1 VALDNSKDTF
11 HTFLKLYVIPMIYST
26 ETLIISMPLTQAD
39 LQNAGQF
46 AQEQSSPDKAKQV
59 YDNTIAVLAVNHYLQ
74 LIDIETD
81 LKASDCWNLA
91 GRLGADIA
99 DLMLPGIGRLECRP
113 TYQLDQTCFIPP
125 DALMD
130 RVGYVFVQIDEAY
143 REGVLLGFVPKIDQ
157 SEVWLNQIK
166 PLDDLIDHLASLEQ
180 SRLIHLRQWLNQ
192 QFESDW
198 QTVEAVLK
206 TSEAELAIA
215 FRGNPLKMRSESNI
229 QNVVAQIYDST
240 DSTQHGVL
248 AERLG
253 NMGISSPEAILAL
266 THLIRTTEDEET
278 RWTAAESLWMIDP
291 GNPVAGIH
299 RVADLGMQLGGHAI
313 ALMVAIVP
321 KGDKEMAVLL
331 RIYPMGESS
340 HLPPGLELRLLDEA
354 GNLCTP
360 AICARGV
367 NEPVL
372 DPFMQLKLYGQI
384 DSQFSVEVKLGE
396 TNLSKNFVM

>member
-1 VALDNSKDTF
+1 LGDRKDTF
-11 HTFLKLYVIPMIYST
+11 HKLLNTYIIPMIYST
-26 ETLIISMPLTQAD
+26 ETLTISIPLIQAD
-39 LQNAGQF
+39 RQTAQQF
-46 AQEQSSPDKAKQV
+46 AQEQPNPDKAKQV
-59 YDNTIAVLAVNHYLQ
+59 YDNAIAVLAVHHYLQ
-74 LIDIETD
+74 LIDIKTD
-81 LKASDCWNLA
+81 LKASDCWNRA

-99 DLMLPGIGRLECRP
+99 DLMLPRIGRLECRATHP
-113 TYQLDQTCFIPP
+113 LEQTCFIPP
-125 DALMD
+125 EASID
-130 RVGYVFVQIDEAY
+130 RVGYVFVQIDEGY
-143 REGVLLGFVPKIDQ
+143 REGTLLGYVPESNQ

-166 PLDDLIDHLASLEQ
+166 PLEDLIDHLASLEQ
-180 SRLIHLRQWLNQ
+180 LRLIHLRQWLNQ

-198 QTVEAVLK
+198 QPVETVLK
-206 TSEAELAIA
+206 NSEAELAIA
-215 FRGNPLKMRSESNI
+215 FRGKLSKTRSKSNI
-229 QNVVAQIYDST
+229 QDLVAQIYDST
-240 DSTQHGVL
+240 DKIQHKVL

-253 NMGISSPEAILAL
+253 NIGISSPEAILAL
-266 THLIRTTEDEET
+266 AHLIRTTEDEET
-278 RWTAAESLWMIDP
+278 RWAAAESLWMIDP
-291 GNPVAGIH
+291 GNPVAGIR

-396 TNLSKNFVM
+396 TSLSKNFVM